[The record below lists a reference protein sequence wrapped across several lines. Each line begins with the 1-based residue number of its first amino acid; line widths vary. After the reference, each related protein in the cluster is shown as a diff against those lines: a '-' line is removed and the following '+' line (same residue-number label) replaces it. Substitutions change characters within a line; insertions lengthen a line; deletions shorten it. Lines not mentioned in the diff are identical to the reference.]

1 VEGVESMLRIVKKR
15 PFSGTTA
22 ATIESQANPRR
33 HTSCQ
38 LALLGRPRGQCAGIS
53 HEGIHGST
61 GTNGPQAPPAASD
74 GGSGGGRGPGAR
86 RHAAAFRGTHSA
98 AANLRGK
105 LSPAHPVKLMRELRK
120 N

>member
-22 ATIESQANPRR
+22 ATIESQASPRR

-61 GTNGPQAPPAASD
+61 GTNGPQAAPWGLWSRFWPVGCKQAWVT
-74 GGSGGGRGPGAR
+74 PGFCGIR
-86 RHAAAFRGTHSA
+86 TTSSVKTLSSRSA
-98 AANLRGK
+98 GA
-105 LSPAHPVKLMRELRK
+105 PVIIR
-120 N
+120 